1 MTQVRL
7 EQAPRT
13 PAAVLRTASRA
24 IQARLD
30 HLASRCAP
38 TGPLGKFTRWLART
52 WVTMWWIT
60 VTAFA
65 ASVAWAL
72 ASLSQLANPVPAAVG
87 AVLTVALS
95 LNRSVKTGVS
105 LVVATATAL
114 LVAFALYQVWG
125 LHVWTAGVIV
135 AVSLIIGLAM
145 RLGKDGAL
153 QIPATALFVY
163 VMGDGLTD
171 DVIIHRI
178 LATLMGVVIGLAF
191 SFVAHPERPEDRVTE
206 QMTDIGGRLGDLLTQ
221 IGRTTAE
228 GCTRRD
234 AAEWLTTSRAL
245 AVEVRKLGDTL
256 DDLALGS
263 RISVPAGA
271 QRRTRGQAI
280 RDQFMMLQQTT
291 SQVNDI
297 ARGLFDATAR
307 GDVSIPTSVGAML
320 TSTGAAIG
328 IHAEAMSR
336 TIDEG
341 GDPPTGVLRALD
353 IVVEDR
359 SRSVATIKGLDDTGA
374 LLLGGS
380 IVTEVD
386 RMVDQ
391 LGGPAPA
398 SKSQK
403 NP

>member
-1 MTQVRL
+1 MSQVRS
-7 EQAPRT
+7 EQNSRT
-13 PAAVLRTASRA
+13 PAAALRKVSRV

-30 HLASRCAP
+30 RLAGRCAP
-38 TGPLGKFTRWLART
+38 SGVIGRRTRWLART
-52 WVTMWWIT
+52 WVTMWWIA

-65 ASVAWAL
+65 ASVAWAV
-72 ASLSQLANPVPAAVG
+72 ASLSQLSNPVPAAVG

-95 LNRSVKTGVS
+95 LNRSLKTGVS
-105 LVVATATAL
+105 LVLATASAL

-125 LHVWTAGVIV
+125 LHVWTAGVLV
-135 AVSLIIGLAM
+135 AVSLIIGLTM

-163 VMGDGLTD
+163 VLGDGLTD

-178 LATLMGVVIGLAF
+178 LATLMGVIVGLLF
-191 SFVAHPERPEDRVTE
+191 SYVAHPERPEDRVTE
-206 QMTDIGGRLGDLLTQ
+206 QMTDIGRRLGDLLTD
-221 IGRTTAE
+221 IGQTTAR
-228 GCTRRD
+228 GCDRRD
-234 AAEWLTTSRAL
+234 AAAWLTTSRAL

-263 RISVPAGA
+263 RISVPSGA
-271 QRRTRGQAI
+271 QRQSRGQAI
-280 RDQFMMLQQTT
+280 RDQYTMLQQTT

-307 GDVSIPTSVGAML
+307 GEVAIPTTVGAML
-320 TSTGAAIG
+320 TSTGVAIG
-328 IHAEAMSR
+328 IHADAMSR
-336 TIDEG
+336 TIDDG
-341 GDPPTGVLRALD
+341 GAPPTGVLRALD
-353 IVVEDR
+353 AVVEDR
-359 SRSVATIKGLDDTGA
+359 IRSAAIIKGLDDTGA

-391 LGGPAPA
+391 LGGATPTA
-398 SKSQK
+398 SSQHT
-403 NP
+403 P

>member
-1 MTQVRL
+1 MS
-7 EQAPRT
+7 QASVERSART
-13 PAAVLRTASRA
+13 PAAVLRKVSRA
-24 IQARLD
+24 IQHRLD
-30 HLASRCAP
+30 NLAGRHAP
-38 TGPLGKFTRWLART
+38 TGVLGRFTRWLART
-52 WVTMWWIT
+52 WVTVWWIA
-60 VTAFA
+60 VTAVA

-95 LNRSVKTGVS
+95 LNRSVKTGFS

-114 LVAFALYQVWG
+114 LVAFALYQLWG

-171 DVIIHRI
+171 DVILHRI
-178 LATLMGVVIGLAF
+178 VATLMGVIVGLIF
-191 SFVAHPERPEDRVTE
+191 SFVAHPERPEDRITE
-206 QMTDIGGRLGDLLTQ
+206 QLADIGHRLGELLTE
-221 IGRTTAE
+221 IGRTTAD
-228 GCTRRD
+228 GCTRRE

-263 RISVPAGA
+263 RLSVPAGA

-280 RDQFMMLQQTT
+280 RDQYTMLQHTT

-307 GDVSIPTSVGAML
+307 GDVAIPATVGAML

-328 IHAEAMSR
+328 IHADAMGR
-336 TIDEG
+336 TIDDG
-341 GDPPTGVLRALD
+341 GEPATGVMRALD
-353 IVVEDR
+353 AVVEER
-359 SRSVATIKGLDDTGA
+359 SRSVATIKSLEDTGA

-391 LGGPAPA
+391 LGGATPTIIRTDKP
-398 SKSQK
+398 
-403 NP
+403 